1 MTKIIAVSDIHGA
14 YESVPQIL
22 SKEPLFDAL
31 ILAGDLTTNG
41 SPREAEEALKL
52 FYQFGKP
59 IISVAGNMDPVTLE
73 PTFESMSSYVNGR
86 GIIIDE
92 AGFFG
97 VSGSPFT
104 PMNTPY
110 ELSEE
115 AIIER
120 AEAGWKDV
128 ESARWKI
135 FIPHA
140 PPYKTAID
148 RLLSGNHV
156 GSKAIRT
163 FIEQHQPD
171 VVVCG
176 HIHEARGVD
185 TIGNSQVVNCG
196 PAGKGYYVMITI
208 EEGITMETRG

>member
-1 MTKIIAVSDIHGA
+1 MATFIAVSDIHGSYA
-14 YESVPQIL
+14 KVAEMLAREIS
-22 SKEPLFDAL
+22 FDAL
-31 ILAGDLTTNG
+31 IIAGDLTTNG

-52 FYQFGKP
+52 FHQFGKP

-73 PTFESMSSYVNGR
+73 PTFESMSSYVNAR

-115 AIIER
+115 TILER
-120 AEAGWKDV
+120 AKAGWKDV

-171 VVVCG
+171 VVVSG

-196 PAGKGYYVMITI
+196 PAGKGYYITI
-208 EEGITMETRG
+208 AIDNRITVEVRG

>member
-1 MTKIIAVSDIHGA
+1 LLTFIAVSDIHGSYA
-14 YESVPQIL
+14 KVAEMLAREIS
-22 SKEPLFDAL
+22 FDAL
-31 ILAGDLTTNG
+31 IIAGDLTTNG

-52 FYQFGKP
+52 FHQFGKP

-115 AIIER
+115 TIMER

-171 VVVCG
+171 VVVSG

-196 PAGKGYYVMITI
+196 PAEKGYFVTIAIDNQITV
-208 EEGITMETRG
+208 EVRG